1 MTRSSDF
8 ETHYVPVISAKAF
21 VHKHKTGRQI
31 FMRVSG
37 MMYSEPPTEESGGRG
52 YDLPENV
59 KVSQAAANEVF
70 ASQAKF
76 AKIRKDEDG
85 VDLQIRIVLCDN
97 CIFIG

>member
-1 MTRSSDF
+1 MISGMTKHF
-8 ETHYVPVISAKAF
+8 VTPASAKAF

-37 MMYSEPPTEESGGRG
+37 MIYSELPSDTSGGRG
-52 YDLPENV
+52 YDLSENV

-70 ASQAKF
+70 ESQARF
-76 AKIRKDEDG
+76 AETRKAKDG
-85 VDLQIRIVLCDN
+85 VELYIPIAVADY